1 MDYKKIYDKIILR
14 GQKRGNNK
22 KILDGYYES
31 HHIVPKCIGGTDEI
45 ENLVLLTAKEH
56 FICHLLLEKI
66 YPNEKGLVLA
76 AYRLIYGNKK
86 FRKEIKV
93 TSKTI
98 NGIKQRAIETLK
110 RYGKERIH
118 TEQERKI
125 ISLKAKER
133 WCKFNENGRINEVR
147 KNISQT
153 TKQAMSN
160 PEIIKKT
167 KINTGSKWYTNIITN
182 ESMHWYQGMEIPDP
196 SIWRKG
202 RPKMRE
208 ETKEK
213 IKQVQKNIGYYYNDD
228 LKENRRFN
236 EDEPIPEGW
245 VKGRKRE
252 YFGNSKINRKNIKEK
267 MIIDR
272 WNSAKLS
279 ELHDRVTHN

>member
-14 GQKRGNNK
+14 GQKRGNDK

-31 HHIVPKCIGGTDEI
+31 HHIVPKCIGGTDKI

-66 YPNEKGLVLA
+66 YPNEKGLALA
-76 AYRLIYGNKK
+76 AYRLIYGNKE

-125 ISLKAKER
+125 ISIKAKER
-133 WCKFNENGRINEVR
+133 WCEFNKNGRIDEVR

-182 ESMHWYQGMEIPDP
+182 ESMHWYQGMEMPDP

-267 MIIDR
+267 MIMDR
-272 WNSAKLS
+272 WNNAKLN
-279 ELHDRVTHN
+279 ELRDRVTHA